1 MYNLA
6 RGIERALKEAGVAI
20 HTDHEVARIVKNGN
34 CVGGIVFENG
44 RRISADV
51 IVSNMEVT
59 PAYAELLGEEAS
71 FLRRFEKFEPSC
83 SGVVLHL
90 GTNKIFPSLAHHN
103 FFFSRDPRRS
113 YKAVFDDYTIPDDPT
128 LYVVA
133 PCRTD
138 PGQAPAGCD
147 NIKILPQFP
156 HLGVKRFSEGDIAD
170 FRDRILAKLERMGLT
185 GLRESIVAEDL
196 WTPYDLERRY
206 RSNKGSIYGVVCDRT
221 KNFALKAS
229 KRSSRYKNLFFVGG
243 SVNPGGGMPMVVLG
257 GMKAA
262 DLVCKAFP

>member
-1 MYNLA
+1 
-6 RGIERALKEAGVAI
+6 
-20 HTDHEVARIVKNGN
+20 
-34 CVGGIVFENG
+34 
-44 RRISADV
+44 
-51 IVSNMEVT
+51 MEVT